1 MNPRASKMLLQ
12 KEWKRNQR
20 SVVSFNPSSFRSKF
34 FGDNYKGV
42 LSHTSPPKWSWWRT
56 FWVTEASLGFCG
68 SMNIH
73 TPCKFTKDAVCA
85 PQFVGYNPRTFLSK
99 YEALQSACKNFTG
112 VVPCQTRWKPL
123 WGYFCKVQQV
133 WDAHLGKMV
142 VPFGWGPYGLA
153 ERCLNGVHHSNKSL
167 FRVPERYDS
176 NSTNLTCS
184 WFSAPTSFKYPLFGR
199 KSTFFLKDTPLVG
212 G

>member
-112 VVPCQTRWKPL
+112 VVSCQTRWKPL
-123 WGYFCKVQQV
+123 WAYFCKVQQV
-133 WDAHLGKMV
+133 KMV

-153 ERCLNGVHHSNKSL
+153 ERCLNGFTIQKNRCSGCL
-167 FRVPERYDS
+167 PS
-176 NSTNLTCS
+176 NSTNLTYS

-199 KSTFFLKDTPLVG
+199 KSTFFLKDTPLVAG
-212 G
+212 